1 MARVVLDTT
10 VVIDHLRDA
19 ALTQVWFA
27 TLTDAPFC
35 SEVTRVEVMQGLR
48 SHERD
53 VAETFFAGL
62 DWVPVT
68 ETIARLAGELGR
80 RYRRSHSGIGAVDL
94 IVAGTAVHL
103 GAQLATANVR
113 HYPMFPRL
121 RAPY

>member
-19 ALTQVWFA
+19 ALTQTWFA

-48 SHERD
+48 SHERS
-53 VAETFFAGL
+53 VAENFLAGL
-62 DWVPVT
+62 DWVPVN
-68 ETIARLAGELGR
+68 EPIARLAGELGR
-80 RYRRSHSGIGAVDL
+80 RYRRSHSGIGVVDL

-121 RAPY
+121 QAPY

>member
-19 ALTQVWFA
+19 ALTQAWFA
-27 TLTDAPFC
+27 TLSDAPFC

-48 SHERD
+48 SHERS
-53 VAETFFAGL
+53 VAENFLAGL
-62 DWVPVT
+62 DWVPVN
-68 ETIARLAGELGR
+68 EPIARLAGELGR
-80 RYRRSHSGIGAVDL
+80 RYRRSHRGIGVVDL
-94 IVAGTAVHL
+94 IVAGTAFHL